1 MKYALNLDTDGR
13 ILSATYEEYATEN
26 AVLVDELPEGNIYE
40 YLYVNGE
47 YIHDP
52 LPEPEIIVEPTPQE
66 DTDAMLIDHEYRLT
80 MLELFSDMT
89 I

>member
-1 MKYALNLDTDGR
+1 MKYALNLETDGR
-13 ILSATYEEYATEN
+13 ILSATYEEYASPD
-26 AVLVDELPEGNIYE
+26 AILVDKLPEGNIYE
-40 YLYVNGE
+40 YRYVDGK
-47 YIHDP
+47 YVYDP
-52 LPEPEIIVEPTPQE
+52 LPEPESIAEPTPQE

>member
-1 MKYALNLDTDGR
+1 MKYALNLKTDGR
-13 ILSATYEEYATEN
+13 ILSATYEEYASPD
-26 AVLVDELPEGNIYE
+26 AILVDKLPDGDISE

-47 YIHDP
+47 YVHDP
-52 LPEPEIIVEPTPQE
+52 LPEPEIVAEPTPQE
-66 DTDAMLIDHEYRLT
+66 DTDAMLVDHEYRLT